1 MHYRVSSTGKKRNL
15 SVSSKISSPL
25 DFRQKQEEKQIS
37 QKFMQDSLNRPAFDR
52 NQKGDPNLRSS
63 WDSLLNNNYADG
75 HEQNASTYQ
84 RSYQN
89 YNPRSYSS
97 FDTSSALDKRE
108 PDQNENANPAD
119 TFPADDERPR
129 SVSLAKVKKPSL
141 KPATPVERS
150 SSSHV
155 LRSRVESVQFNDDE
169 PSHGLANEDEQ
180 PEKMPYKETV
190 LPPIKP
196 REQTDENDGTKS
208 RKIRQLQNRLSR
220 QEEEAKKQLSELQ
233 SKQSRLENALKLL
246 SKQTSAPVKPRQGA
260 HDDSPADD
268 RRRSFKQQEN
278 NAAGL
283 WKECTRSSTVW
294 PFFSRQST
302 GEIEFRS
309 VETRT
314 IGPSSSSRKLR
325 AKFIFI
331 ST

>member
-1 MHYRVSSTGKKRNL
+1 
-15 SVSSKISSPL
+15 
-25 DFRQKQEEKQIS
+25 
-37 QKFMQDSLNRPAFDR
+37 MQDSLNRPAFDR

-63 WDSLLNNNYADG
+63 WDSLLNNNYANG
-75 HEQNASTYQ
+75 QEQNASTYQ

-97 FDTSSALDKRE
+97 FDTSAALDKRE
-108 PDQNENANPAD
+108 PDENENTNPAD

-129 SVSLAKVKKPSL
+129 SVSLKVKKQSL
-141 KPATPVERS
+141 KPATPLERS
-150 SSSHV
+150 SSSY
-155 LRSRVESVQFNDDE
+155 LPRSRVESVQFNDDE
-169 PSHGLANEDEQ
+169 PSNGQRINFNSNDNEQ
-180 PEKMPYKETV
+180 PEQMPYKETI

-196 REQTDENDGTKS
+196 KEQPDENDGTKS

-246 SKQTSAPVKPRQGA
+246 SKQTSAPVKPRQAA
-260 HDDSPADD
+260 HDDAPADD
-268 RRRSFKQQEN
+268 RRRSFKQSEN
-278 NAAGL
+278 NATGL
-283 WKECTRSSTVW
+283 GQECTPSDAGW

-302 GEIEFRS
+302 GEIEFRR

-314 IGPSSSSRKLR
+314 IDPSSSPRKLR
-325 AKFIFI
+325 ANFIFI